1 MVQDDPERKL
11 DVWLDEA
18 LARYRA
24 PEPRPG
30 LERRVLERLRT
41 EKQGLPPR
49 GWKAWAPALAAA
61 AAIIVLVVML
71 RNRDLSPERTVSP
84 ENGPAQDPAAHAE
97 TAEERQ
103 PVESLAKPGKA
114 NPQESRESLRRP
126 ETGAASA
133 LPPSRGATHGA
144 GAASRASNP
153 HSESVF
159 PAPAPLS
166 EQERLA
172 MAALR
177 SGLLSSET
185 SRIPPGDEPLPQ
197 VVIQEIE
204 IKPLQEIKPIGRE
217 GA

>member
-1 MVQDDPERKL
+1 
-11 DVWLDEA
+11 
-18 LARYRA
+18 
-24 PEPRPG
+24 
-30 LERRVLERLRT
+30 
-41 EKQGLPPR
+41 
-49 GWKAWAPALAAA
+49 
-61 AAIIVLVVML
+61 
-71 RNRDLSPERTVSP
+71 
-84 ENGPAQDPAAHAE
+84 
-97 TAEERQ
+97 
-103 PVESLAKPGKA
+103 VESLAKPGKA
-114 NPQESRESLRRP
+114 NPQESGESLRRP

-144 GAASRASNP
+144 GAASKASNP
-153 HSESVF
+153 HSKSVF